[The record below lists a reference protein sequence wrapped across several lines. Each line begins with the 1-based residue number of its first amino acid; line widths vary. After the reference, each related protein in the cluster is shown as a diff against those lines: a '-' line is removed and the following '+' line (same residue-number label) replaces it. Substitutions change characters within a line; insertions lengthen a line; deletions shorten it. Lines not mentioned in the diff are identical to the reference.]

1 MPQRSFSVLS
11 LIGVNLIP
19 IVGVVFFGWDVA
31 SIMLLYWSENV
42 VIGFYNVLRMIK
54 AQGKASKYGS
64 QGKAGTIFFFI
75 IHYGM
80 FTFVHGMFVASL
92 FGLPEKNYLGVAV
105 AVAGL
110 FFSHGVSYRKNFI
123 LQEEFKKISYDEL
136 FMQPYK
142 RVIVMHLT
150 IILGGG
156 VAGVTGATAIALVVL
171 VILKISID
179 LFSHRK
185 EHNKWQKKLG
195 WSERN

>member
-1 MPQRSFSVLS
+1 MTPQSLSAIS

-19 IVGVVFFGWDVA
+19 LAGVLFFGWDVA

-42 VIGFYNVLRMIK
+42 VIGLFNVLRMIK
-54 AQGKASKYGS
+54 AEGKSGKSGS
-64 QGKAGTIFFFI
+64 QGKAGTVFFFI

-92 FGLPEKNYLGVAV
+92 FGLPEKNFLGLGVAV
-105 AVAGL
+105 VGL
-110 FFSHGVSYRKNFI
+110 FFSHGVSYRRNFI
-123 LQEEFKKISYDEL
+123 LPEEFKKITYDEL

-156 VAGVTGATAIALVVL
+156 VAGVTGATSIALVVL
-171 VILKISID
+171 VSLKIGID

-185 EHNKWQKKLG
+185 EHNKWRKKLG
-195 WSERN
+195 

>member
-1 MPQRSFSVLS
+1 MTPQSLSAIS

-19 IVGVVFFGWDVA
+19 LAGVLFFGWDVA

-42 VIGFYNVLRMIK
+42 VIGLFNVLRMIK
-54 AQGKASKYGS
+54 AEGKSGKSGS
-64 QGKAGTIFFFI
+64 QGKAGTVFFFI

-92 FGLPEKNYLGVAV
+92 FGLPEKNFLGLGVAV
-105 AVAGL
+105 VGL
-110 FFSHGVSYRKNFI
+110 FFSHGVSYRRNFI
-123 LQEEFKKISYDEL
+123 LQEEFKKITYDEL

-156 VAGVTGATAIALVVL
+156 VAGVTGATSIALVVL
-171 VILKISID
+171 VSLKIGID

-185 EHNKWQKKLG
+185 EHNKWRKKLG
-195 WSERN
+195 